1 MTNAERARLLPK
13 RVTASNVSVPK
24 KSKPGTAAAGKPRAR
39 APRRSPAQPERELL
53 ARARIR
59 SSALGA
65 AVDLTFGERITV
77 LVGRNGAG
85 KSLLIEEI
93 DHLSLITRPA
103 SERRREPVE
112 VEAILDATGITFWH
126 DYGTART
133 GEASVSEWC
142 KRDGQELWK
151 VHKGTVT
158 FGHTKETMPLHPAAG
173 LLLIAGIGHPLVP
186 REAFRLQRLLK
197 GITRI
202 AAGPPRHNRPATV
215 TARRRKKLELE
226 QHLPPNWVATA
237 SGSGAERLEQLV
249 CWLLKFHETALLDE
263 VIQIGR
269 RLKLWDRIE
278 RQLVTSPTN
287 ADEEIAFV
295 LVDGMMIDRLSDG
308 TLRVLEVLVHL
319 VRPDCTVLL
328 IEEPE
333 NCIHP
338 ALQTRLMA
346 ELNSYSHKKQIV
358 LSTHSFEI
366 VSQCEAGAI
375 RLVQRE
381 SDVTTVRP
389 LTSSELSNV
398 RLFLQEEGTLG
409 DYVFS
414 GALDDN

>member
-1 MTNAERARLLPK
+1 
-13 RVTASNVSVPK
+13 
-24 KSKPGTAAAGKPRAR
+24 
-39 APRRSPAQPERELL
+39 
-53 ARARIR
+53 
-59 SSALGA
+59 
-65 AVDLTFGERITV
+65 
-77 LVGRNGAG
+77 VGRNGAG

-93 DHLSLITRPA
+93 DNLSLVTSPA
-103 SERRREPVE
+103 HGRVDRRREPVE
-112 VEAILDATGITFWH
+112 VEAKLDGVGITFWH
-126 DYGTART
+126 GHDGAGRTA
-133 GEASVSEWC
+133 GSSVSESC

-158 FGHTKETMPLHPAAG
+158 FGHTKPTMQLPPVAG
-173 LLLIAGIGHPLVP
+173 LLWFAAFGPPVP
-186 REAFRLQRLLK
+186 PEAFRLRRLLE

-202 AAGPPRHNRPATV
+202 AAGPPRHNRPAIV
-215 TARRRKKLELE
+215 TARRRKKLEPE
-226 QHLPPNWVATA
+226 ERAPLPWVATA
-237 SGSGAERLEQLV
+237 APGAERLADV
-249 CWLLKFHETALLDE
+249 VRWLLKFYEAESTLVKE
-263 VIQIGR
+263 VSEIGR

-278 RQLVTSPTN
+278 RHLVTD
-287 ADEEIAFV
+287 ADEEIALV

-366 VSQCEAGAI
+366 VSQCDAGAI

-389 LTSSELSNV
+389 LSSIELSNV